1 MRQERPANE
10 SIYLIVVADYDIM
23 MKHDFDNRVNFPVVL
38 LFKVVLKSAFKV
50 NNGNNKTVSVYLQID

>member
-1 MRQERPANE
+1 
-10 SIYLIVVADYDIM
+10 M